1 MSTITRLQQSLE
13 TSCEQGMMCVHD
25 RSGHSL
31 STIQLRLAQATPS
44 GWTDHVV
51 ADIAADGWVT
61 LVDFDGAA
69 TRVWHHADLRPA
81 LVLGTPV
88 SLHAR
93 FDVLAT
99 GTAFHNVAR
108 A

>member
-31 STIQLRLAQATPS
+31 GTIQLRLAQATPS

-51 ADIAADGWVT
+51 ADATADGWVT
-61 LVDFDGAA
+61 LVDLDGAQ
-69 TRVWHHADLRPA
+69 TRVWHHADARAELAP
-81 LVLGTPV
+81 GTPV
-88 SLHAR
+88 ALHAR

-99 GTAFHNVAR
+99 GASFRNVAR
-108 A
+108 G